1 MATRGEVALGGRWRL
16 TAISMP
22 VLVSLGGG
30 IVAKRVVDGRDV
42 MLMRPSW
49 TPGTATRIEGC
60 VGLVGGAVLSSVGD
74 GADGMWHTAK
84 EQKFSA
90 LTSKLCSSQGC
101 FLSVVASSMGRTL
114 EKVFSSASRS
124 CHTRSLLSRPCLRAS
139 QSYHSASHD
148 VEAGT
153 RDDILLLYSPSTN
166 PKHRSSMSFPDS
178 YRSFDRKVPKNDP
191 AVSVS
196 GE

>member
-1 MATRGEVALGGRWRL
+1 
-16 TAISMP
+16 MP

-60 VGLVGGAVLSSVGD
+60 VGLVGGAELSSVGD
-74 GADGMWHTAK
+74 GGGGMWHIAK

-101 FLSVVASSMGRTL
+101 LLSVVASSMGRTL

-124 CHTRSLLSRPCLRAS
+124 CHTRSLLSRPCLWAS
-139 QSYHSASHD
+139 QSYGSAHCGIHAHPRDD
-148 VEAGT
+148 VLLVYPPT
-153 RDDILLLYSPSTN
+153 RD
-166 PKHRSSMSFPDS
+166 PKNRSLMSFPDS
-178 YRSFDRKVPKNDP
+178 YRSFDGEIPQNDP